1 MHRRHRR
8 IAGITAAATLLLA
21 AGCGGD
27 DETTVTAT
35 TSPTVAASTTA
46 TADAP
51 AVAPYID
58 IVSGT
63 VDIDEVAE
71 QTGQDDYTLAFLLAD
86 TAGTCTATWGGSKAL
101 DDSTVQAEIAKIA
114 ALDGDVIVSTGGATG
129 TYLESVCT
137 ADELAAAYSSALDAA
152 GSNALDVDIEQTVT
166 AATVTQAL
174 RTLQTDRGTAI
185 TLTVPVGGTV
195 LGLTDT
201 SIALLQSAADA
212 GLDVTVNAMTMNF
225 TEENDDWGAS
235 MTTATEAVVADV
247 KSVWT
252 TLSDAEAYQMLGVTP
267 MIGVNDT
274 GPITETADAQTL
286 LDYAEEKGLGFVRF
300 WSVNR
305 DNGGCTTGEVEATCS
320 GIAQETYEF
329 TKMFADFTN

>member
-1 MHRRHRR
+1 MQHKRL
-8 IAGITAAATLLLA
+8 AGLTASVLLLA
-21 AGCGGD
+21 SGCSGD
-27 DETTVTAT
+27 GDEADTTTT
-35 TSPTVAASTTA
+35 TSPAVASSTSA
-46 TADAP
+46 TTETPD
-51 AVAPYID
+51 VAPYID

-63 VDIDEVAE
+63 VDVDEVNE
-71 QTGQDDYTLAFLLAD
+71 KTGQKDFTIAFVLAD
-86 TAGTCTATWGGSKAL
+86 SAGSCTATWGGTKAIT
-101 DDSTVQAEIAKIA
+101 DSTIQAAIAKIK
-114 ALDGDVIVSTGGATG
+114 ALDGDMVVSTGGATG

-137 ADELAAAYSSALDAA
+137 ADELATAYASALDAA
-152 GSNALDVDIEQTVT
+152 GSNALDVDIEQTIT

-174 RTLQTDRGTAI
+174 STLQADRGTAI

-201 SIALLQSAADA
+201 SIALLQSAKDA

-225 TEENDDWGAS
+225 TEEDDWGTS

-252 TLSDAEAYQMLGVTP
+252 DLSDTEAYAMLGVTP

-274 GPITETADAQTL
+274 GPITETSDAQTL

-305 DNGGCTTGEVEATCS
+305 DNGDCATGEVEAACS
-320 GIAQETYEF
+320 GITQDAYAF
-329 TKMFADFTN
+329 TKLFVDFGK